1 MEAMIRRILS
11 VGRHGRPVFPS
22 RSRGFSLIEV
32 LMSVVLIGIGTALA
46 LPSYHDMVEK
56 RQVTNAAEQLAS
68 FLNTAQGVAMKRNR
82 EVTVEYKHDNENLW
96 CVGAT
101 LADECSCDD
110 PDSASYCAIDSQTF
124 VLDNSHTGDLE
135 LMHSMG
141 GGGDG
146 SWSFD
151 PHRGLASGATLPL
164 TMELRSPSGDFR
176 INLVVNQVGRII
188 LCSPDSSHAVP
199 GYEPC
204 PQEAEEEA

>member
-1 MEAMIRRILS
+1 MIRRTLSIGRQGRIL
-11 VGRHGRPVFPS
+11 FPP
-22 RSRGFSLIEV
+22 RVRGFTVVEM
-32 LMSVVLIGIGTALA
+32 LMSLVLIAIGTALA
-46 LPSYHDMVEK
+46 LPSYRDMVEK

-68 FLNTAQGVAMKRNR
+68 FVNSAQGLAMKTNR
-82 EVTVEYKHDNENLW
+82 VVTVEYEYADGDDW

-101 LADECSCDD
+101 LEAECTCDE
-110 PDSASYCAIDSQTF
+110 PDSESYCEIDSQAF
-124 VLDNSHTGDLE
+124 VLDNTHTGNLD

-151 PHRGLASGATLPL
+151 PIRGLATGLDEPL

-176 INLVVNQVGRII
+176 INLMINEVGRVI
-188 LCSPDSSHAVP
+188 LCSGDSSHAVP

-204 PQEAEEEA
+204 PLQAEEGS